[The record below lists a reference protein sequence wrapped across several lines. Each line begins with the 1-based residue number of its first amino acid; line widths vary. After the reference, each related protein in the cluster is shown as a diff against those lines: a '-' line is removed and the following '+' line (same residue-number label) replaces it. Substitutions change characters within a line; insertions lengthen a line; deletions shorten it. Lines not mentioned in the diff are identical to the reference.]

1 MPDDTASEIREIKL
15 RIANLLLLAGRTE
28 QRQEVTI
35 GYLKEV
41 QLLRQRLLEL
51 RTLRGAMDSKSARQ
65 FADED

>member
-1 MPDDTASEIREIKL
+1 MRDDPASEIREIKL

-41 QLLRQRLLEL
+41 QLLRLRLAEL
-51 RTLRGAMDSKSARQ
+51 RADANSGSARQ
-65 FADED
+65 LADED